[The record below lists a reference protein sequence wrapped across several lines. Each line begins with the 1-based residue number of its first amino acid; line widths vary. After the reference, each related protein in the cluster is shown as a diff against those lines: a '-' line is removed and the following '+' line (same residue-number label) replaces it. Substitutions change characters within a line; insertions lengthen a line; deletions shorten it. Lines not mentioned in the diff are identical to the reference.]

1 ANVNNSVINGTTV
14 RLILFV
20 KANGQVATG
29 SDAIKLINDAETN
42 LQAWVLSNRFIF
54 KWMFSHASDFGAI
67 SSNFEEVSPGEYDW
81 GTGRTLNR
89 IRVG

>member
-1 ANVNNSVINGTTV
+1 M
-14 RLILFV
+14 
-20 KANGQVATG
+20 ATG

-67 SSNFEEVSPGEYDW
+67 SSNFEEVSPGVYDW
-81 GTGRTLNR
+81 SKRRSFNKEFDDELAKAKER
-89 IRVG
+89 KLIR